1 MAVPLIPGLSVATSK
16 LDAVDSPAVA
26 GSDSNGRG
34 FSEHFDKKMDQLA
47 EKRQAEPAAK
57 AKGNAAKQAVD
68 DKSAVEQGAQFNPN
82 QHSVKP
88 ESEQVSAN
96 VLPAEL
102 LAETLAEEA
111 TGELMAVDNFIDGAV
126 GLPGVA
132 AVAAESGNLFPPEV
146 VDDYLT
152 TEDDLV
158 AAEGVNYET
167 GGDIVFDP
175 LAQTNEPL
183 PYRLESSS
191 VEQKTLFDISNDR
204 SAAFS
209 AGVDSR
215 QQNLAQKA
223 GVVKINKP
231 SPVSAEV
238 VLPAEVLMKGT
249 IGQVQA
255 AEGLLKGAAAQMP
268 EPEGLLKGPLAQMP
282 EPDVLLKRPLAQTQL
297 AAMQQTTERMIAGAP
312 AQTVG
317 ATPQALV
324 DRPTISL
331 DTPVGHSRWG
341 QDFNQRVQW
350 AVNQSVSGAQI
361 RINPQHMGPVE
372 VKIQLQNEQLSIS
385 FTAQHGATRE
395 AIDAALPR
403 LREMLSEQNVNLVD
417 VDVSQH
423 SFAEQ
428 GEKQASTT
436 DDKLGR
442 LSEAEQEESLFDE
455 SEAASRRYEGL
466 FSDFA

>member
-16 LDAVDSPAVA
+16 LDAVDSAVVA
-26 GSDSNGRG
+26 GSSSNDRG
-34 FSEHFDKKMDQLA
+34 FSEHFDEKMERLA
-47 EKRQAEPAAK
+47 DGKRAEPVAK
-57 AKGNAAKQAVD
+57 AKGSADAKQAVD
-68 DKSAVEQGAQFNPN
+68 DKSAVEHGVQLNPGQQN
-82 QHSVKP
+82 VKP
-88 ESEQVSAN
+88 EHRPVLSK

-102 LAETLAEEA
+102 LGDGLTEGAAAEFVT
-111 TGELMAVDNFIDGAV
+111 VDSLIDGTV
-126 GLPGVA
+126 GLPEVA
-132 AVAAESGNLFPPEV
+132 AVAAESGNLFPPEGGADVPV
-146 VDDYLT
+146 VADGLIDAV
-152 TEDDLV
+152 DIN
-158 AAEGVNYET
+158 AEADI
-167 GGDIVFDP
+167 DIVFDP
-175 LAQTNEPL
+175 LAQANEPL
-183 PYRLESSS
+183 PYRLEKDA
-191 VEQKTLFDISNDR
+191 VEQKTLFDVRGDR
-204 SAAFS
+204 SAAFA

-215 QQNLAQKA
+215 QQSLAQKGA
-223 GVVKINKP
+223 VFKVNKP
-231 SPVSAEV
+231 APA
-238 VLPAEVLMKGT
+238 PAEVLTKRE
-249 IGQVQA
+249 IGHLPTA
-255 AEGLLKGAAAQMP
+255 DGLLKGAIAQMP
-268 EPEGLLKGPLAQMP
+268 ESEGLLKGPLT
-282 EPDVLLKRPLAQTQL
+282 QTQL
-297 AAMQQTTERMIAGAP
+297 AAMQQTTDRMVAGAS
-312 AQTVG
+312 AQAVS
-317 ATPQALV
+317 ATPQAPV

-428 GEKQASTT
+428 REKQASTT
-436 DDKLGR
+436 DDKLGQV
-442 LSEAEQEESLFDE
+442 SEAEQEGSLFDQPE
-455 SEAASRRYEGL
+455 TAPRHYEGL

>member
-68 DKSAVEQGAQFNPN
+68 DKSAVEQGVQFNPN

-88 ESEQVSAN
+88 ESGQVSAN

-146 VDDYLT
+146 VDDFLT

-158 AAEGVNYET
+158 AAEGVNYEA

-175 LAQTNEPL
+175 LAQTNELL

-231 SPVSAEV
+231 SPASAEV

-255 AEGLLKGAAAQMP
+255 AEGLLKGASAQMP
-268 EPEGLLKGPLAQMP
+268 EPEGLLKG
-282 EPDVLLKRPLAQTQL
+282 PLAQTQL
-297 AAMQQTTERMIAGAP
+297 AAMQQTTERMVAGAP

-324 DRPTISL
+324 DRATISL

>member
-268 EPEGLLKGPLAQMP
+268 EPEGLLKGPLAQ
-282 EPDVLLKRPLAQTQL
+282 TQL

-442 LSEAEQEESLFDE
+442 LSEAEQEEPLFDE

>member
-255 AEGLLKGAAAQMP
+255 AEGLLKGAIDQVPTA
-268 EPEGLLKGPLAQMP
+268 EGLLKGPLAQMP

>member
-1 MAVPLIPGLSVATSK
+1 
-16 LDAVDSPAVA
+16 
-26 GSDSNGRG
+26 
-34 FSEHFDKKMDQLA
+34 
-47 EKRQAEPAAK
+47 
-57 AKGNAAKQAVD
+57 
-68 DKSAVEQGAQFNPN
+68 
-82 QHSVKP
+82 
-88 ESEQVSAN
+88 
-96 VLPAEL
+96 
-102 LAETLAEEA
+102 
-111 TGELMAVDNFIDGAV
+111 
-126 GLPGVA
+126 
-132 AVAAESGNLFPPEV
+132 
-146 VDDYLT
+146 
-152 TEDDLV
+152 
-158 AAEGVNYET
+158 
-167 GGDIVFDP
+167 
-175 LAQTNEPL
+175 
-183 PYRLESSS
+183 
-191 VEQKTLFDISNDR
+191 
-204 SAAFS
+204 
-209 AGVDSR
+209 
-215 QQNLAQKA
+215 
-223 GVVKINKP
+223 
-231 SPVSAEV
+231 
-238 VLPAEVLMKGT
+238 
-249 IGQVQA
+249 
-255 AEGLLKGAAAQMP
+255 LLKG
-268 EPEGLLKGPLAQMP
+268 
-282 EPDVLLKRPLAQTQL
+282 PLAQTQL
-297 AAMQQTTERMIAGAP
+297 AAMQQTTERMVAGAP

-428 GEKQASTT
+428 REKQASTT

>member
-57 AKGNAAKQAVD
+57 AKGNAAAKQAVD
-68 DKSAVEQGAQFNPN
+68 DKSAVEHDVQFNPN

-88 ESEQVSAN
+88 ESRQVSAN

-111 TGELMAVDNFIDGAV
+111 TGELMAVDSLVV
-126 GLPGVA
+126 GGVDLPEVA

-146 VDDYLT
+146 VEDFLT

-158 AAEGVNYET
+158 AAEGVNYEA

-175 LAQTNEPL
+175 LAQTNELL

-215 QQNLAQKA
+215 QRNLAQKA

-268 EPEGLLKGPLAQMP
+268 EPEGLLKGPLAQ
-282 EPDVLLKRPLAQTQL
+282 TQL
-297 AAMQQTTERMIAGAP
+297 AAMQQTTERMVAGAP

-324 DRPTISL
+324 DRATISL